1 MAVDASKTYKSSTT
15 SSIYDASGNFQG
27 FMTSGTQIKF
37 VAGSDVTLFANRAA
51 AKISSSP
58 AAYFT
63 KSSTGRSTNAAGYYA
78 MLYQF
83 AEVSKNG
90 TVATTAT
97 TSSGAKSYI
106 SNIQKLSN
114 PLSYKVKTNYQVQTF
129 TGPSSTEYSTG
140 TVYTSG
146 SNVAIYATVR
156 DEHGNTWG
164 ATNYS
169 LTSWCLYKDGNGTL
183 STCLTTDAAT
193 SSNKTESTSTASA
206 SETTAKV
213 NSSGSVTDS
222 SAATYADMQDVVD
235 EINQA
240 ANNMSFDDS
249 ESWEGLHNMQYVIG
263 IPPKITP
270 TADPRYM
277 MDKSP
282 SNNFGRAYTEMFM
295 MGNTVFSIQPCKVKY
310 LPGFS
315 DDEKNTFFNMV
326 ASSVANLADD
336 ANLVGSDGVQLS
348 GQLFEGQPDYNEYIN
363 TVNIL
368 ARVISILLGI
378 GDKEY
383 MNTGKK
389 YRNMD
394 YSFYKI
400 QDNSYKYETDGSL
413 FGMVSAATRWV
424 GDKLVTSAIN
434 DDTYLHFYMTADG
447 TSVSESMT
455 VSTKS
460 SGLESIFN
468 NSLSELAQEIQFLS
482 GGSTGAAVDEAIND
496 AVGAASGFVEGVG
509 GVASATLG
517 TTIGNLVKSGAGYL
531 KGGRM
536 VFPQM
541 LDDCSYDRSYSGT
554 CRFISSSGDPE
565 SIFLNCYL
573 PLCYLFP
580 YVLPQMLSDNMY
592 RYPFLCRCNAKG
604 LFHCDLAA
612 ITNLSIQR
620 GGSDGTCFTA
630 DGLPFEIDVS
640 FNITPLYSKLMVTSA
655 RHPLLYLS
663 NSALQ
668 EYLGALCGISFTGDQ
683 IRLKLGILR
692 SLIGNEITDT
702 IPSMLRGYYSSGV
715 ANFLRTI
722 FNY

>member
-15 SSIYDASGNFQG
+15 ASIYDSAGNFQG
-27 FMTSGTQIKF
+27 FMTSDTQIKF
-37 VAGSDVTLFANRAA
+37 VAGSDITLFANRAA
-51 AKISSSP
+51 AKISNSP

-63 KSSTGRSTNAAGYYA
+63 KSSTSRSTNAAGYYA

-83 AEVSKNG
+83 AEAAKNG
-90 TVATTAT
+90 SVATTAT
-97 TSSGAKSYI
+97 KTDGGKSYI
-106 SNIQKLSN
+106 NNIQKLSN

-140 TVYTSG
+140 NVYTSG
-146 SNVAIYATVR
+146 SSIAIYATVR
-156 DEHGNTWG
+156 DSHGNTWG
-164 ATNYS
+164 ATNYT
-169 LTSWCLYKDGNGTL
+169 LTNWCLYKDGNGNI
-183 STCLTTDAAT
+183 STCLTTDAAS
-193 SSNKTESTSTASA
+193 SSNKTEAASTASA
-206 SETTAKV
+206 NETTAKV
-213 NSSGSVTDS
+213 NSSGNITDS
-222 SAATYADMQDVVD
+222 STATYADMQDVVD

-240 ANNMSFDDS
+240 ASNMSFDDS

-277 MDKSP
+277 MDRSP

-326 ASSVANLADD
+326 ASSVSNLADD
-336 ANLVGSDGVQLS
+336 ASLVGADGVQLS

-368 ARVISILLGI
+368 ARVISIILGI

-447 TSVSESMT
+447 TSVNESMT

-496 AVGAASGFVEGVG
+496 AVGAASGFVEGIG

-541 LDDCSYDRSYSGT
+541 LDDCNYDRSYSGT

-683 IRLKLGILR
+683 IKLKLGILR

-715 ANFLRTI
+715 ANFLRSI